1 MVALDRN
8 DGTCPRASCGFGMI
22 IDDLVALWSN
32 RQCIKM
38 DNEAALVTTMVFTFL
53 IFVLSTSILL
63 GTQVLTIRSLFL
75 HNLGNLGP
83 IGTSAVRVELA
94 KFKMEQQKSSFSVN
108 GTNIANFDSFPDIP
122 FFIKSEF

>member
-1 MVALDRN
+1 MVASDRN

-94 KFKMEQQKSSFSVN
+94 KFKMEQ
-108 GTNIANFDSFPDIP
+108 
-122 FFIKSEF
+122 

>member
-1 MVALDRN
+1 MVASDRN
-8 DGTCPRASCGFGMI
+8 DGTCPRPSCGFGMI

-32 RQCIKM
+32 RHCIKM

-75 HNLGNLGP
+75 HNLGL
-83 IGTSAVRVELA
+83 IRTVRLA
-94 KFKMEQQKSSFSVN
+94 RLPVR
-108 GTNIANFDSFPDIP
+108 P
-122 FFIKSEF
+122 

>member
-1 MVALDRN
+1 MVATDRN
-8 DGTCPRASCGFGMI
+8 DGTCPRPSCGFGMI

-63 GTQVLTIRSLFL
+63 GTQVLTI
-75 HNLGNLGP
+75 
-83 IGTSAVRVELA
+83 
-94 KFKMEQQKSSFSVN
+94 SSFSVN

>member
-1 MVALDRN
+1 MVASDRN
-8 DGTCPRASCGFGMI
+8 NGTCPRPSCGFGMI

-32 RQCIKM
+32 RHCIKM

-75 HNLGNLGP
+75 HNLVHPDVRRPVGP
-83 IGTSAVRVELA
+83 VRPVRPGID
-94 KFKMEQQKSSFSVN
+94 QVN
-108 GTNIANFDSFPDIP
+108 
-122 FFIKSEF
+122 

>member
-1 MVALDRN
+1 MVASDRN
-8 DGTCPRASCGFGMI
+8 GGTCPRPSCGFGMI

-75 HNLGNLGP
+75 HNPGP
-83 IGTSAVRVELA
+83 IRTSAVR
-94 KFKMEQQKSSFSVN
+94 
-108 GTNIANFDSFPDIP
+108 GYWP
-122 FFIKSEF
+122 

>member
-1 MVALDRN
+1 MVASDRN
-8 DGTCPRASCGFGMI
+8 DGTCPRPSCGFGMI

-32 RQCIKM
+32 RHCIKM

-75 HNLGNLGP
+75 HNLGPSGYP
-83 IGTSAVRVELA
+83 PSGVTGH
-94 KFKMEQQKSSFSVN
+94 KFINRTAKSSFSVN

>member
-1 MVALDRN
+1 MVASDRN
-8 DGTCPRASCGFGMI
+8 NGTCPRPSCGFGMI

-32 RQCIKM
+32 RHCIKM

-75 HNLGNLGP
+75 HNFGP
-83 IGTSAVRVELA
+83 FIWTCVVLSVRVLT
-94 KFKMEQQKSSFSVN
+94 
-108 GTNIANFDSFPDIP
+108 GLI
-122 FFIKSEF
+122 

>member
-1 MVALDRN
+1 MVASDRN
-8 DGTCPRASCGFGMI
+8 DGPCPRPSCGFGMI

-75 HNLGNLGP
+75 HNPGP
-83 IGTSAVRVELA
+83 IRTSTVRVALA
-94 KFKMEQQKSSFSVN
+94 KFKMEQEKSSFSVN